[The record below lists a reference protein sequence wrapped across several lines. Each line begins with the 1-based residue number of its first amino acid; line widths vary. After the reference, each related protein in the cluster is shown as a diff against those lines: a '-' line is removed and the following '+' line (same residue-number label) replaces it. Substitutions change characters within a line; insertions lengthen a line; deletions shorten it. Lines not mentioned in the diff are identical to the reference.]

1 MSPIFSL
8 FLGVGLNFKND
19 ITRNKGS
26 QKERWWKMPTET
38 LISFVSVL
46 IAFLCALLSLMNFK
60 KDNQKEIKQEGK
72 KEQEILSRIEY
83 IKECLERVEENV
95 NLINEKYQS
104 LIQRISKL
112 EERNKNLQK

>member
-1 MSPIFSL
+1 M
-8 FLGVGLNFKND
+8 
-19 ITRNKGS
+19 T
-26 QKERWWKMPTET
+26 TET